1 MTEAPPESVGMD
13 PAFVDA
19 AVRCA
24 AGRLARHGA
33 AGQLVVLRRGRVV
46 LDRAFGADPRS
57 LFLVYS
63 CSKPYVALLTHLLV
77 ERGQLSLDE
86 PVAGRWPRFGRHGKG
101 GITPRHVLT
110 HRAGVPD
117 DHAFWGLATAPSWRA
132 SVWRMEE
139 LRPVWPPDEVTAYHA
154 LTYGWILGELV
165 HRVSG
170 VPVERLLREALL
182 EPIGLRDT
190 FLGLPDGEVG
200 RSMPVVPAGGRAEL
214 GNALVF
220 NRRRYRRAVAP
231 AATVSATARD
241 LASLFEMLRLGGTL
255 DGARVLAPETVA
267 AARRPARPGP
277 DLDRALGRPTRWAHG
292 FHLGGAGS
300 RADLGRFMGDLSSPE
315 AFGCIGSDCC
325 TAWAD
330 PGREL
335 VFAYVTGMLLPSPE
349 GIVHHGLVA
358 DCVLRAC
365 C

>member
-1 MTEAPPESVGMD
+1 MD
-13 PAFVDA
+13 GAFVDA
-19 AVRCA
+19 ALRCA
-24 AGRLARHGA
+24 AERLGRHGA

-46 LDRAFGADPRS
+46 LDRAIGADPRA
-57 LFLVYS
+57 LFIVYS
-63 CSKPYVALLTHLLV
+63 CSKPYVALLAHLLT

-86 PVAGRWPRFGRHGKG
+86 PVAARWPRFGRHGKG
-101 GITPRHVLT
+101 GITARHVLT

-117 DHAFWGLATAPSWRA
+117 DHALWGLLTAPSWAA

-139 LRPVWPPDEVTAYHA
+139 LRPHWPPDEVTAYHA

-165 HRVSG
+165 RRAGG
-170 VPVERLLREALL
+170 VPVQRLLREALL
-182 EPIGLRDT
+182 EPLGLHDT
-190 FLGLPDGEVG
+190 FLGLPDREWG
-200 RSMPVVPAGGRAEL
+200 RAVPMVPAGGRVEL

-241 LASLFEMLRLGGTL
+241 LARLFEMLRLGGSLHGT
-255 DGARVLAPETVA
+255 RVLAPETVA
-267 AARRPARPGP
+267 EARRPALPAP
-277 DLDRALGRPTRWAHG
+277 ELDRALGRTTRWAHG
-292 FHLGGAGS
+292 FHLGGVGS
-300 RADLGRFMGDLSSPE
+300 PADLGRFMGDLGRPE
-315 AFGCIGSDCC
+315 AFGCIGADCC

-335 VFAYVTGMLLPSPE
+335 VFAYVTSLLLPSPA

-365 C
+365 G